1 MFALKKSKAKIRLNG
16 IMLGLSTSI
25 LFFFLGLIV
34 LGFIINF
41 TNINSDS
48 SKTLLTIINYSAL
61 FIGGL
66 IAAYTSKNKGWLNG
80 GLVGLSYIICLIIVG
95 NLTSSIIFSTTF
107 LLRVLTFF
115 LTSIL
120 GGVIGIN
127 MI

>member
-120 GGVIGIN
+120 GGIIGIN